1 MQQFDLAVQQRRIK
15 TMLTENAGKHV
26 DQKETEV
33 KEKVSKKKEKEL
45 EKQVNEFPT
54 DDMIDGDID
63 LSETRKKRFRING
76 DNSKILEINVADMN
90 TIVRLQEDYPKLM
103 DLAHKV
109 IAIRENEDSEEVA
122 EDELNRMADAIKSID
137 KEMRNL
143 VDHIFNTNVSEVCA
157 ADGSMYDLFNGVF
170 RFEHIIDKIGALYS
184 NNLSNE
190 IKAISARV
198 QKHTS
203 KYTGK

>member
-1 MQQFDLAVQQRRIK
+1 
-15 TMLTENAGKHV
+15 MLTENAGKHV
-26 DQKETEV
+26 EQKETEV

-45 EKQVNEFPT
+45 EKKA
-54 DDMIDGDID
+54 DMRPVSDIVDGDID

-103 DLAHKV
+103 NLAQKV
-109 IAIRENEDSEEVA
+109 IAIKEDKDSEEVS
-122 EDELNRMADAIKSID
+122 EDELNRMADTIKSID
-137 KEMRNL
+137 TEMRNL

-157 ADGSMYDLFNGVF
+157 SDGSMYDLFNGIF
-170 RFEHIIDKIGALYS
+170 RFERIIDKIGALYS
-184 NNLSNE
+184 DNLSKE
-190 IKAISARV
+190 IKAVSARV